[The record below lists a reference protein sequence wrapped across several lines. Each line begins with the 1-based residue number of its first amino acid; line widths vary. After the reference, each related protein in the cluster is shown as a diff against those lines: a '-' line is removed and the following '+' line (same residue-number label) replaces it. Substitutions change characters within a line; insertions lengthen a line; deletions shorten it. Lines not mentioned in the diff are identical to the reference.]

1 MAKRLLIIGSGGHA
15 KEIAQIAR
23 RIDPERSLWNP
34 ISYVADSLA
43 GIGQNRPYGTI
54 DYIDD
59 DVLSGVV
66 AGDVVIG
73 LGDSHARY
81 RVVSRLVGL
90 PNLSFPNL
98 VDPSVAID
106 EEFVVLGKGNVFHR
120 QVVLTCDIV
129 IGDFNV
135 FNKGSI
141 VAHDAHVGSFNDVH
155 PAASLHGYSQV
166 GDGCII
172 GAGARVLPN
181 VSVADRT
188 TIGAGAILLHSIPE
202 PGHVY
207 AGVPAKRLR

>member
-15 KEIAQIAR
+15 KEVAQIAR
-23 RIDPERSLWNP
+23 RIDPERSIWNP
-34 ISYVADSLA
+34 ISYVANSRTE
-43 GIGQNRPYGTI
+43 IRQTRPYGTI
-54 DYIDD
+54 DYVDD
-59 DVLSGVV
+59 DVLSGI
-66 AGDVVIG
+66 ATGDAVIG
-73 LGDSHARY
+73 LGDSQARY
-81 RVVSRLVGL
+81 RVASRLVGL
-90 PNLSFPNL
+90 PNLSFLNL
-98 VDPSVAID
+98 IDPSVAID
-106 EEFVVLGKGNVFHR
+106 QEFVVLGKGNVIHR

-141 VAHDAHVGSFNDVH
+141 VAHDAHIGSFNDVH
-155 PAASLHGYSQV
+155 PTASLHGYSQL
-166 GDGCII
+166 GDGCIV

-188 TIGAGAILLHSIPE
+188 TIGAGAILLHSISE